1 MRNLEPTLILGE
13 CAATLGDTPD
23 PSISCLTE
31 LIQAEISPSQLQEST
46 TPSLW
51 APFQCSQAE
60 VVRDRHPGLAS
71 QWEGTWQRSLEVT
84 LPRRVENLCRDIAWV
99 HDGPG
104 PTQLG
109 HRGGRRT

>member
-46 TPSLW
+46 CGLPSVW
-51 APFQCSQAE
+51 APFQCSQAG
-60 VVRDRHPGLAS
+60 VVRDTLGWPASGKEPG
-71 QWEGTWQRSLEVT
+71 
-84 LPRRVENLCRDIAWV
+84 
-99 HDGPG
+99 
-104 PTQLG
+104 
-109 HRGGRRT
+109 RGL